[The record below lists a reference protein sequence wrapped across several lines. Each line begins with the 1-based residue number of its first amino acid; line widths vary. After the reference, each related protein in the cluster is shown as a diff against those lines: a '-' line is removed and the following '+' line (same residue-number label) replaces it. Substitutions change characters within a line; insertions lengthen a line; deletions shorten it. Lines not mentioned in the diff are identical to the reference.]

1 MPPIGQHR
9 ALFQAF
15 IMNQLQ
21 EVVGRVFPQQEGGGS
36 LGGLAD
42 DEAALPPETL
52 ASTHPAQQAQYLY
65 YR

>member
-1 MPPIGQHR
+1 
-9 ALFQAF
+9 
-15 IMNQLQ
+15 MNQLQ